1 MKKLLLAAVLALG
14 LGANAQSIN
23 GINVSEIDSPFV
35 ELLGTGKMFS
45 NKVTVEMDFGQNNKY
60 WSSKDTRVLDE
71 NGKDVVF
78 NSMVDAMNFMSRNGY
93 KFEAA
98 YVVSIPSGMGGYQ
111 NVYHWLMS
119 KISKNEKI

>member
-1 MKKLLLAAVLALG
+1 MKKILLAAILALG

-23 GINVSEIDSPFV
+23 GIKVSEIDSPFV

-60 WSSKDTRVLDE
+60 WSSKDTRVFDE

-98 YVVSIPSGMGGYQ
+98 YVVSIPGGMGGYQ